1 MENLCIV
8 NYVYA
13 SRPQNM
19 CNTGRKRTQIIICT
33 YKASLA
39 VIRKYLLVG
48 SRNIFNSIFHAL
60 CMLYYSCIL
69 YNFSKYGCWR
79 QLQLCMAEKLAKP
92 KVCPFSNISR
102 LCLSRV
108 THMSQSHA
116 FCARKHWKIIKMDVC
131 IVLLLKMVSS
141 VFGWVFSAADIEP

>member
-1 MENLCIV
+1 MYSIV
-8 NYVYA
+8 FFMHYA
-13 SRPQNM
+13 YYNM
-19 CNTGRKRTQIIICT
+19 KII
-33 YKASLA
+33 
-39 VIRKYLLVG
+39 
-48 SRNIFNSIFHAL
+48 
-60 CMLYYSCIL
+60 YYINIL
-69 YNFSKYGCWR
+69 YNFSIIMIWFNRNEGCCW
-79 QLQLCMAEKLAKP
+79 QLQLHMAEKLAKP